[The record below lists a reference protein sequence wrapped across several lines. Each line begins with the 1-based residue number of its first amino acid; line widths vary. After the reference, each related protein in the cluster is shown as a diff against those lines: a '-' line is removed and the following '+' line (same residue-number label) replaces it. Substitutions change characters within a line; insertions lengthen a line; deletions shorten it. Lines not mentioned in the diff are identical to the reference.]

1 MNKIK
6 KNQIVIPLLPLRDL
20 VVFPGMITPLFVGRS
35 KSITALEQ
43 KRATSSFT
51 EQRKAL
57 EGLNVTAYLLL
68 QAMEE
73 MGSGGSASGFEQY
86 LAQLEQMS
94 GQQMGINQG
103 TMQLPLLGMAMQQ
116 QLMAA
121 LQAQQQALQ
130 EALKEMLGDMPGNKP
145 GGLSKAEK
153 DMEEVIAD
161 FKRRKVNRET
171 MERQE
176 QILSRML
183 DSQKSMTQKDY
194 SEKRKSHIGK
204 AFDYLLVF
212 GNMDVDIHN
221 EGSKLIKMGIP
232 SNDVLKEYSKSE
244 DYILCVTNFL
254 ANHWEKLD
262 TCPLQVDEN
271 YIRESIL
278 YPQMNIV
285 KGFPNGNMPTFKG
298 LIRDREI
305 QGIIEY
311 IKELK

>member
-1 MNKIK
+1 M
-6 KNQIVIPLLPLRDL
+6 D
-20 VVFPGMITPLFVGRS
+20 

-103 TMQLPLLGMAMQQ
+103 TMQLSQLGMAMQQ
-116 QLMAA
+116 QMMAE

-194 SEKRKSHIGK
+194 SEKRKSHTGE
-204 AFDYLLVF
+204 AFDYTGPAGLPADKGQRELLLI
-212 GNMDVDIHN
+212 NAMESALQ
-221 EGSKLIKMGIP
+221 EGHSREYQQMMKHYFRNLQEAIK
-232 SNDVLKEYSKSE
+232 
-244 DYILCVTNFL
+244 
-254 ANHWEKLD
+254 
-262 TCPLQVDEN
+262 DE
-271 YIRESIL
+271 
-278 YPQMNIV
+278 
-285 KGFPNGNMPTFKG
+285 
-298 LIRDREI
+298 
-305 QGIIEY
+305 
-311 IKELK
+311 